1 MHCTVWC
8 TQLWG
13 TVEKNWVQLKRLN
26 CLHFLNVIFLHCSF
40 YCREKRDFV
49 ILYTFSEYYSMS
61 KFSKHLNFPYK
72 FMTTK
77 KSMNSIPPKRHCI
90 LVTLK
95 CYLIWILGVVSLG
108 IFGMSEIWVQG
119 LPMTTT
125 LGVLSEGL
133 SCSLPFMCPRRWA
146 WVPPLG
152 GKHASAQLREETE
165 MGTKERL
172 GGSWGKVSFVLSSWV
187 RLQCYLSLQ
196 ASEASN
202 SFGKHESL
210 QCTVPDVLL
219 YSVLILR

>member
-61 KFSKHLNFPYK
+61 KFSKHLNFLYK

-77 KSMNSIPPKRHCI
+77 KSINSIPPKRHCI

-119 LPMTTT
+119 LPMTTN
-125 LGVLSEGL
+125 
-133 SCSLPFMCPRRWA
+133 
-146 WVPPLG
+146 
-152 GKHASAQLREETE
+152 H
-165 MGTKERL
+165 
-172 GGSWGKVSFVLSSWV
+172 SWGAFWEAVLFSSVYVSQVLGLGSHTGWETC
-187 RLQCYLSLQ
+187 QCP
-196 ASEASN
+196 AEGRN
-202 SFGKHESL
+202 RVGN
-210 QCTVPDVLL
+210 
-219 YSVLILR
+219 